1 MIRKSSIKT
10 PVIRRSLINSPEAR
24 KSYYIPKDKIPS
36 RYNNIQVSS
45 RPLSPIRNI
54 KRLEPLSPSS
64 YIWRII
70 HMIITKELEFILQE
84 FIGLISMRKKEE
96 GKTFIK

>member
-1 MIRKSSIKT
+1 MIRKSSTKT

-54 KRLEPLSPSS
+54 RRLEPLSPSS
-64 YIWRII
+64 SYMADYPHDNYAGAGIYSPRVYRINLNE
-70 HMIITKELEFILQE
+70 KKRR
-84 FIGLISMRKKEE
+84 RKN
-96 GKTFIK
+96 FY